1 MCDFCNFDKEAKEYE
16 IGLYECTSYKYKGI
30 KYFLEVEM
38 PLNVDLSIGNL
49 NKIKPVEVFY
59 CPKCGQKLKWDDYD
73 D

>member
-38 PLNVDLSIGNL
+38 PLNVDLSIDNL